1 MQITSKIPQNMI
13 TQINKK
19 LILLSLTSVELHKP
33 PLCHSISL
41 LFYSSSRLEKP
52 KSKSKISVSEYLIT
66 QHQFSPEAALKA
78 ASTIAFLKSPAD
90 SSSVISFLRESGF
103 SKTHMEDVIKRVPRI
118 LTSNLDTV
126 LKPKFK
132 VFQDLGFSDSDIV
145 DIVSSDPWILWRS
158 ADNRLAPALLV
169 LKKILGSN
177 ARVLKALKLP
187 GWFLKYDLEKTMMS
201 NVEVLQ
207 SYGIKSPQII
217 KYIFQ
222 FPRFFVHK
230 PESIVEVVK
239 RVDEMGFDM
248 KSKRFLSAIRIMTS
262 LTVDTWERKVK
273 LFKSLGLSE
282 DDISAVFRRVPQ
294 VFAVSENKIKE
305 VTELLLSTGKFDISF
320 IVNRPELLIY
330 SVEHRLK
337 PRLRVME
344 ILEKKKLLGKK
355 HNLITI
361 CKYSKQ
367 KFAELYVIPYA
378 NELEG
383 RVHEGKS

>member
-1 MQITSKIPQNMI
+1 MQEERNPNKRELARDTEHTSWHHHLVRIP
-13 TQINKK
+13 
-19 LILLSLTSVELHKP
+19 VELNKP

-103 SKTHMEDVIKRVPRI
+103 SKTHMEDVVKRVPRI

-187 GWFLKYDLEKTMMS
+187 GWFLKYNLEKTMMS

-207 SYGIKSPQII
+207 SYGIKLPQII

-305 VTELLLSTGKFDISF
+305 VAELLLSTGKFDISF
-320 IVNRPELLIY
+320 IEECMKGNHDLLIVTEVFSFVY
-330 SVEHRLK
+330 FCFFLLVF
-337 PRLRVME
+337 LR
-344 ILEKKKLLGKK
+344 KLLLF
-355 HNLITI
+355 NSCYCRSCYTCFI
-361 CKYSKQ
+361 Y
-367 KFAELYVIPYA
+367 
-378 NELEG
+378 
-383 RVHEGKS
+383 